1 MHNGQE
7 LPLIRSVLLLH
18 FFGFI
23 TNSFGGIQLQATINE
38 FTNNTVSYR
47 RNRNLCVSNICSTG
61 TFGLSCSE
69 KSSIRV
75 TEVRLEPTSTSIE
88 IVRGN
93 LQTLCNGR
101 KYCAADGLRTLIP
114 HCQLVLTGGIIPVV
128 AVYYSCQT
136 GLMQIQQH
144 ILRQPVKN
152 IKQGEATCGITPGQ
166 EQAITTLSRFE
177 DNGPKNSNTAVD
189 PRGTNKKLKAVVS
202 YVFLTVAVL
211 AILIAISFIIGSY
224 IKYYQAGQ
232 YHIESS
238 ERALLRKEDTPMG
251 SFPRGD
257 DELNTIIHK
266 TDTINS
272 NSRHKGT
279 DDFKCKSADGPAK
292 DTSSCKGTL
301 RNGGI
306 TTFSPSTTPTR
317 SVSGLYSAVAMETPR
332 KSWAS
337 VGPAS
342 LDLEEDDD
350 AQVSGSI
357 QLHIPKRQSSEK
369 HRVFSDR
376 FSDSVEHY
384 LVNNDEYAV
393 VRKPV
398 RGSTNGATEEIYAT
412 PLDNMELRNQF
423 QVTTGPYYAK
433 RQTNPR
439 PTLAFTDTSKNSKW
453 EDEYF

>member
-23 TNSFGGIQLQATINE
+23 TNSFG
-38 FTNNTVSYR
+38 
-47 RNRNLCVSNICSTG
+47 NLCVSNICSTG

>member
-7 LPLIRSVLLLH
+7 LPLIRSVLLLQ
-18 FFGFI
+18 FLGFI
-23 TNSFGGIQLQATINE
+23 TNSFG
-38 FTNNTVSYR
+38 
-47 RNRNLCVSNICSTG
+47 NLCVSNICSTG

-75 TEVRLEPTSTSIE
+75 TEVRLEPMSTSIE

-114 HCQLVLTGGIIPVV
+114 HCQLELTGGIIPVV

-136 GLMQIQQH
+136 GQMQIQQH
-144 ILRQPVKN
+144 ILRQPVKTL
-152 IKQGEATCGITPGQ
+152 KQGEATCGITPGQ
-166 EQAITTLSRFE
+166 EQAITTSSRLE
-177 DNGPKNSNTAVD
+177 GYGHINSNNAID

-266 TDTINS
+266 TDTLNS
-272 NSRHKGT
+272 TSRHKGT
-279 DDFKCKSADGPAK
+279 EDFNCKSADGSAK
-292 DTSSCKGTL
+292 DASSCKGTL

-306 TTFSPSTTPTR
+306 TTFSPATTPTR

-342 LDLEEDDD
+342 LDLENDDD

-357 QLHIPKRQSSEK
+357 QLHVPKRQSSEK

-393 VRKPV
+393 VRKAV
-398 RGSTNGATEEIYAT
+398 RTAANGATEEIYAT

-433 RQTNPR
+433 RQINPR
-439 PTLAFTDTSKNSKW
+439 PTLAFTDTIKNSNW